1 MKSKTEKSGPV
12 VALLSILALAGAL
25 FLAPAQGVGAK
36 SPDAAGK
43 ARAQARKL
51 EGTWRVQVTIRD
63 CQTGAEVRTAP
74 SVITFAQGG
83 TLTDTAAGPSPA
95 LRGPGHG
102 VWRHTGGRTYSMVLE
117 AFTFDPSGAWTGTVR
132 VAHTLEIG
140 DSPDELTSSGTNE
153 IRDADGN
160 LLATGCSTAVAQRL
174 E

>member
-1 MKSKTEKSGPV
+1 MKPKTTKSGAM
-12 VALLSILALAGAL
+12 VALLSVLTLASAL
-25 FLAPAQGVGAK
+25 VLTPVGGVEAK
-36 SPDAAGK
+36 ESDGPGK
-43 ARAQARKL
+43 AGAQARKL

-74 SVITFAQGG
+74 SMITFAQGG

-102 VWRHTGGRTYSMVLE
+102 VWRRTGGRTYSMVIE
-117 AFTFDPSGAWTGTVR
+117 AFTFDPSGAWTGTLR
-132 VAHTLEIG
+132 VAHTVEIG
-140 DSPDELTSSGTNE
+140 DNPDELTSSGTNE
-153 IRDADGN
+153 IRDANGN